1 MRKPSYC
8 EHTNRRRKSSTWSRT
23 RSFATSS
30 GAFYTLVPIRPRSR
44 GERRSLRTLPG
55 VSLRPPLAF
64 NPRLRRLSTPTDAFQ
79 LHPDIR
85 SYGTTLRTSGRTGV
99 IASEEEDVPVAVE
112 ETYAGNYVVVF
123 DPLDGSSNLGARA
136 FAHSRGAAFVCLT
149 ASHTNPPP
157 RESNRIESN
166 PPRDPSSICHVIES
180 DHSLT
185 NPVHAF
191 TISSDAAVS
200 TGSIFGVYDSDEQCV
215 PDFDAEDDAAV
226 EEKCI
231 ANVCQAR
238 PLHSHRSPYDRV
250 RAVNAVP

>member
-1 MRKPSYC
+1 M
-8 EHTNRRRKSSTWSRT
+8 
-23 RSFATSS
+23 
-30 GAFYTLVPIRPRSR
+30 
-44 GERRSLRTLPG
+44 
-55 VSLRPPLAF
+55 
-64 NPRLRRLSTPTDAFQ
+64 
-79 LHPDIR
+79 
-85 SYGTTLRTSGRTGV
+85 

-185 NPVHAF
+185 DPVHAF

-215 PDFDAEDDAAV
+215 PDFDAEDYAAV

-238 PLHSHRSPYDRV
+238 PLHLHSHRSPYDRV